1 MTDNHLKEF
10 LTKKIETG
18 NCFTWEVRNVL
29 AEYKRLGGEQKTAQK
44 IVEALA
50 VGFSNNEILQ
60 DRAYDI
66 LDIITGWCSPDMSIW
81 KNTDESKDKQA

>member
-1 MTDNHLKEF
+1 MTDNHLKEI

-18 NCFTWEVRNVL
+18 NCFTWEVRDVL
-29 AEYKRLGGEQKTAQK
+29 VEYKRLGGEQKTAQK

-66 LDIITGWCSPDMSIW
+66 LDIITGWCSPDMSVW
-81 KNTDESKDKQA
+81 KNTDESKEKQA